1 MQTQKAYVN
10 LVIIHVTHVQL
21 AKISAI
27 HVFNHPLLPIQ
38 LNQKAR
44 VIQLALMV
52 ISSKYLKK
60 LVKNVLTVAKH
71 VFHKI
76 NVLLAKQVLISM
88 KANV

>member
-10 LVIIHVTHVQL
+10 LVIIRVTHVQL
-21 AKISAI
+21 AKISVI

-60 LVKNVLTVAKH
+60 LVKNVLTAAKH

-88 KANV
+88 RANV